1 MTTLLP
7 MPVESIFEAFELLKN
22 DVARACRTQIGDAAR
37 LGEQLDACNRFHVS
51 VTQVRVALH

>member
-1 MTTLLP
+1 